1 MLALCLNYRVDPD
14 RMNAICPVTVTV
26 EPGFKLSR
34 RSAAA
39 QFANGVHDC
48 KTPRW
53 MITEVNDCCY
63 SLTSD
68 KKNIARVSSHTKL
81 TIQLIALFGPKSYE
95 YSSFWAN
102 DALLAAT

>member
-68 KKNIARVSSHTKL
+68 KKTLRGFRAL
-81 TIQLIALFGPKSYE
+81 TNNSKFMALFGPKSYE